1 MKRTI
6 TTLLLL
12 LPMLCLMAQPSGAH
26 KKFSTEEYRN
36 RQKEFLTKA
45 AGLTEAEASAFFPIY
60 FELQREKYKIN
71 REFRHSLPNPR
82 NQAADSELTE
92 EKAAQLVDAYNENKL
107 RCDELDKKYYE
118 RFKTILPAK
127 KLLKIQMAENAFQR
141 QILRDMQN
149 GGHQHK

>member
-12 LPMLCLMAQPSGAH
+12 LPMLCLMAQPNGAH
-26 KKFSTEEYRN
+26 KKFSSEEYRN

>member
-12 LPMLCLMAQPSGAH
+12 LPMLCLIVQPAGAH
-26 KKFSTEEYRN
+26 KRFSTEEYRN

-45 AGLTEAEASAFFPIY
+45 AGLTEEEASAFFPVY
-60 FELQREKYKIN
+60 FELQTEKYKIN
-71 REFRHSLPNPR
+71 REFRHSLPNPH

-92 EKAAQLVDAYNENKL
+92 ERAAQLVDAYNENKL

>member
-12 LPMLCLMAQPSGAH
+12 LPMLCLIVQPAGAH
-26 KKFSTEEYRN
+26 KRFSTEEYRN

-45 AGLTEAEASAFFPIY
+45 AGLTEEEASVFFPVY
-60 FELQREKYKIN
+60 FELQTEKYKIN
-71 REFRHSLPNPR
+71 REFRHSLPNPH
-82 NQAADSELTE
+82 NQVADSELTE
-92 EKAAQLVDAYNENKL
+92 ERAAQLVDAYNENKL

>member
-12 LPMLCLMAQPSGAH
+12 LPMLCLIVQPAGAH
-26 KKFSTEEYRN
+26 KRFSTEEYRN

-45 AGLTEAEASAFFPIY
+45 AGLTEEEASAFFPVY
-60 FELQREKYKIN
+60 FELQMEKYKIN
-71 REFRHSLPNPR
+71 REFRHSLPNPH

-149 GGHQHK
+149 GGNQHK